1 MKNSILYKL
10 VFIFS
15 ILTGA
20 IINAQTVKGIVSDN
34 IGPLARVNVSVKGTN
49 SITVTDFEGN
59 FTINNINANDVLVF
73 SYTGYQNQEVAVLGK
88 TNLRIILQEDM
99 SSLEEVVIV
108 GYGTQ
113 KKSSI
118 TGAISLVNVET
129 LNKSISPYVSQSLQG
144 LAAGVTVTA
153 NTGGPGEGAK
163 VRIRGV
169 GSITGSNSP
178 IYVVDGIQTQNAMD
192 YLSSEDIE
200 SMSILKDASA
210 TAIYGSRANNGV
222 VLITTKKGKK
232 GQAAIITYN
241 SSFGTQTHG
250 KLTEM
255 ANTADYLKI
264 YNEAADNDNALLPID
279 QAILYRKKITPE
291 LAATLPDV
299 NHLSSVFR
307 NAAIQQ
313 HHLGVSFGS
322 EKTTVNL
329 SGGYFDQDGILLN
342 SSYKRLNGKIGL
354 NTEVR
359 NWLNIGLNLN
369 LFNDENN
376 IVGSSG
382 DGFGGNGGS
391 ALRYA
396 FFRTPGLDIYGD
408 DGDYLDLPENS
419 NFFGDGYNPVGLLET
434 QDNIRRT
441 NGLFGN
447 IDFKIKFT
455 KDLFLVSN
463 FGLDRSNSKQR
474 RFNKNWGKNGRIN
487 SPNSLVVT
495 SNLGNTTTISNVLNY
510 KHNFNEIHHFSGLIA
525 LEQIEINDE
534 SVQAI
539 DRNFIDQNSIL
550 VQLGNGKG
558 IKEAHESKS
567 ESKLLSYFG
576 KANYDYDS
584 KYYISAVLRR
594 DGSSRFKEDNQWGT
608 FYSASLGWRIDK
620 DFFKNSNSVDKWMVR
635 LGYGAV
641 GNQQIPLFSYVS
653 KIETGYS
660 YPFGGVSQQGSAV
673 VTLGNENLKWE
684 TSNQIDI
691 GSDIS
696 FLEGKLEFTLD
707 YYQKTTDNQLLG
719 ISIPSSLGNLG
730 APILNTGSVLNSGY
744 EFELKYNNKGKGNF
758 SYSLSANA
766 ALLHNEVLEL
776 DSPILAGRIDNN
788 IYATKTEVGQPIGS
802 FFLYEQEGIFQNATD
817 IFTHAFQGNGIRP
830 GDVKYKDQN
839 GDGLINDLDRK
850 HLGSSVPKV
859 TYGFN
864 AEFYYKN
871 VDLSVFIA
879 GASGQKIYNQ
889 INTDIEGFYRPFN
902 VTQRYVDEHWTGEG
916 TSNTQPLA
924 SWADKSNNTKPSTR
938 FLEDGSFLR
947 LKNIQL
953 GYSFNKT
960 MIEKLKISKLRF
972 FISASNL
979 VTWTKYSGLD
989 PEFSTND
996 NSKSEGDLAAGI
1008 DYATYPNAIVIQS
1021 GFQITF

>member
-1 MKNSILYKL
+1 MKNSIIYKL
-10 VFIFS
+10 VFLFS
-15 ILTGA
+15 LFTGA

-34 IGPLARVNVSVKGTN
+34 NGPLPQVNVSVKGTN
-49 SITVTDFEGN
+49 TSTVTDFDGN
-59 FTINNINANDVLVF
+59 FTINNLDDKAVLII
-73 SYTGYQNQEVAVLGK
+73 SYTGYQTQEIAVLGN
-88 TNLRIILQEDM
+88 TNLLITLKEDM
-99 SSLEEVVIV
+99 KSLEEVVVV

-129 LNKSISPYVSQSLQG
+129 LNKSVSPFISQSLQG

-153 NTGGPGEGAK
+153 NTGAPGEGAK
-163 VRIRGV
+163 IRIRGV
-169 GSITGSNSP
+169 GSITGSNDP
-178 IYVVDGIQTQNAMD
+178 IYVVDGIQTLNAMD

-200 SMSILKDASA
+200 SLNILKDASA

-232 GQAAIITYN
+232 GQAPKITYSN
-241 SSFGTQTHG
+241 SFGIQSHG

-255 ANTADYLKI
+255 ANTEDYVKI
-264 YNEAADNDNALLPID
+264 YNEAADNDNALLPPD
-279 QAILYRKKITPE
+279 QAILYRKKISPE
-291 LAATLPDV
+291 LAATLPNVD
-299 NHLSSVFR
+299 HLASVFR
-307 NAAIQQ
+307 DASMEK
-313 HHLGVSFGS
+313 HHLGVSFGT

-329 SGGYFDQDGILLN
+329 SGGYFNQDGILLN
-342 SSYKRLNGKIGL
+342 SAYKRINGKVGL
-354 NTEVR
+354 NTEVKD
-359 NWLNIGLNLN
+359 WLNIGLNLN
-369 LFNDENN
+369 VFNDKNN

-391 ALRYA
+391 AIRYA
-396 FFRTPGLDIYGD
+396 FFRTSAIPTYGA
-408 DGDYLDLPENS
+408 DGDYLDLPQNS

-434 QDNIRRT
+434 QDNVRRT

-447 IDFKIKFT
+447 IDFKINFT
-455 KDLFLVSN
+455 KDLFLVST

-474 RFNKNWGKNGRIN
+474 RFNKNWGTNGRVN
-487 SPNSLVVT
+487 SPNSLVIT
-495 SNLGNTTTISNVLNY
+495 SNLGNNTSISNVLNY

-525 LEQIEINDE
+525 VEKIEYNDE
-534 SVQAI
+534 SVVAI

-558 IKEAHESKS
+558 IKETHESKS
-567 ESKLLSYFG
+567 ESKLLSYFA

-584 KYYISAVLRR
+584 KYYVSAVLRR
-594 DGSSRFKEDNQWGT
+594 DGSSRFKKGNQWGT

-620 DFFKNSNSVDKWMVR
+620 DFLKNSDIVEKWMLR

-653 KIETGYS
+653 KIGTGYS
-660 YPFGGVSQQGSAV
+660 YPFGEVSQQGSAV

-696 FLEGKLEFTLD
+696 FLEGKLEFTVD
-707 YYQKTTDNQLLG
+707 YYQKTTENQLLL
-719 ISIPSSLGNLG
+719 ISIPSSLGNVG
-730 APILNTGSVLNSGY
+730 APILNTGSVLNRGY
-744 EFELKYNNKGKGNF
+744 EFEVKCNNKGKGNF

-776 DSPILAGRIDNN
+776 DSPISAGRIDNN

-839 GDGLINDLDRK
+839 GDGIINDLDRK
-850 HLGSSVPKV
+850 HLGSPIPKV

-871 VDLSVFIA
+871 VDLSLFIA
-879 GASGQKIYNQ
+879 GSSGQKIYNQ

-947 LKNIQL
+947 LKNIQI
-953 GYSFNKT
+953 GYTFNKK
-960 MIEKLKISKLRF
+960 MIEKFNISKLRF
-972 FISASNL
+972 YISASNL
-979 VTWTKYSGLD
+979 LTFTKYTGLD

-996 NSKSEGDLAAGI
+996 NSKSERDLAAGI
-1008 DYATYPNAIVIQS
+1008 DFATYPNAIVIQS